1 LKTTEVHR
9 APLPQFSLN
18 QGAESSLVQAPVALN
33 VVLLFS
39 TVSDFES
46 GGAIT
51 PSQALK
57 TLDQG
62 FNLWGVKS
70 TPEVPFDRSSNTCH
84 RETVQNVSVSLV
96 IANLTSCSKY
106 NQSLGKGAPCQ
117 MRWQLPPAVWAS
129 LTSHQQDEHLLSLA
143 QGPLGSNAYT
153 VFLVGRE
160 SSGPGPFPGRVP
172 DSIANEEEVESYRKF
187 PSQNQREEGP
197 IAVIGKHRHAWIS
210 LTSRVSTASFEEI
223 LVSKVVQVAR
233 QMVQGA
239 SQPVAK
245 LALKSKHPSVS
256 DSKPIA
262 KTQSKRNSGAKAPRR
277 GRAKKTGGP
286 IPLAAD
292 GSALLSFSLL
302 NAEPAEWN
310 FDWDFAA
317 ADELYLAPLVRAIR
331 PVAELTVE
339 SQVLHYAKAQ
349 VSRSMRG
356 QQSHCLATHYSY
368 SLAQYQL

>member
-1 LKTTEVHR
+1 M
-9 APLPQFSLN
+9 
-18 QGAESSLVQAPVALN
+18 
-33 VVLLFS
+33 
-39 TVSDFES
+39 SDFES
-46 GGAIT
+46 GDAV
-51 PSQALK
+51 PPFQALRS
-57 TLDQG
+57 LNQG
-62 FNLWGVKS
+62 FNLWGVAS
-70 TPEVPFDRSSNTCH
+70 TPGVPFDRSSNTFH
-84 RETVQNVSVSLV
+84 RETVQNESVSLF
-96 IANLTSCSKY
+96 IANRTSCSQY
-106 NQSLGKGAPCQ
+106 SQSLGKGAPCQ
-117 MRWQLPPAVWAS
+117 MRWQVPPAVWAS
-129 LTSHQQDEHLLSLA
+129 LTSHQQDEQLLSLA

-153 VFLVGRE
+153 VFLVSRE
-160 SSGPGPFPGRVP
+160 SSARPGPFPGRVP
-172 DSIANEEEVESYRKF
+172 DSIAIEEEVDSYRTF

-245 LALKSKHPSVS
+245 LAPKSKHPLVS

-262 KTQSKRNSGAKAPRR
+262 RPQSERNSGAKAPRM

-286 IPLAAD
+286 MPLAAD

-302 NAEPAEWN
+302 NAEPADWN

-349 VSRSMRG
+349 VSRFMRG
-356 QQSHCLATHYSY
+356 HQSHCLAFTIATPYRNINCRDSISH
-368 SLAQYQL
+368 

>member
-1 LKTTEVHR
+1 VH
-9 APLPQFSLN
+9 LS
-18 QGAESSLVQAPVALN
+18 
-33 VVLLFS
+33 S

-46 GGAIT
+46 GGAIS
-51 PSQALK
+51 PFQALK
-57 TLDQG
+57 SLDQG
-62 FNLWGVKS
+62 FNLWGVRS
-70 TPEVPFDRSSNTCH
+70 TPEVPFDRTSNTFR
-84 RETVQNVSVSLV
+84 RETVQNVSVSLF
-96 IANLTSCSKY
+96 IANRMSCNKY
-106 NQSLGKGAPCQ
+106 SQSLGKGASCQ
-117 MRWQLPPAVWAS
+117 MRWQVPLALWAS
-129 LTSHQQDEHLLSLA
+129 LTSHQQDEELLSLA
-143 QGPLGSNAYT
+143 EGPLGSNAYT
-153 VFLVGRE
+153 VFLVSRE
-160 SSGPGPFPGRVP
+160 SSSPGPFPRRVP
-172 DSIANEEEVESYRKF
+172 DSIADDEEVDSYRNF
-187 PSQNQREEGP
+187 PSQDPREEGP

-210 LTSRVSTASFEEI
+210 LTSRVSTSFEEI

-245 LALKSKHPSVS
+245 LALKSKHPSNS

-262 KTQSKRNSGAKAPRR
+262 KAQSKRNSGAKAPRR

-286 IPLAAD
+286 MPLAAD

-302 NAEPAEWN
+302 NAEPADWN

-356 QQSHCLATHYSY
+356 QQSHCLATHYGY